1 MEQVQDRRDAGL
13 QLAEGLRTYRGA
25 PGGLVLGLPR
35 GGVVLAAEVA
45 RSLELPLDVCLVRKL
60 GVPWQPE
67 LAMGALAVGEVVVLD
82 DELLRALGIPQI
94 EVEREIALERIEL
107 LRRERLYRGKRG
119 PLQVSGQ
126 TVILVDDG
134 IATGS
139 TMQAAIAAMRKM
151 GAAKIVVGVGVASA
165 DTVDRLAREADV
177 VISVLEPREMR
188 AVGEWYNEF
197 PQVEDS
203 EVLALL
209 SALSNLAK
217 TEETLYES
225 R

>member
-1 MEQVQDRRDAGL
+1 MEQFQDRHDAGM
-13 QLAEGLRTYRGA
+13 QLAEELRAYRGV

-82 DELLRALGIPQI
+82 DALLRALGIPQI
-94 EVEREIALERIEL
+94 EVEREIALERMEL
-107 LRRERLYRGKRG
+107 LRRDRLYRGGRA
-119 PLQVSGQ
+119 PLSVSGR

-134 IATGS
+134 VATGS
-139 TMQAAIAAMRKM
+139 TLRAAIAAMRRM
-151 GAAKIVVGVGVASA
+151 GAAEVIVGVGVASA
-165 DTVDRLAREADV
+165 STVGQLSREADV

-188 AVGEWYNEF
+188 AVGEWYNAF
-197 PQVEDS
+197 PQVEDG

-209 SALSNLAK
+209 AAAADRK
-217 TEETLYES
+217 TETEAIYES